1 MDEYFQWSL
10 ESKPGGTLQ
19 SLSEAAAIG
28 ASTDSVGQ
36 EYVIDVKVTRAVMTS
51 KTKQPLVVTFG
62 AIASNGEVEGPARQ
76 FLIYSRPLG
85 RNFRILVTDN
95 GIVMNECDGDS
106 HFIQGKGLRPWLMV
120 QNDDAPAVLHFRC
133 LDNECTSTPPK
144 PEAPPPA
151 KRAKTE

>member
-1 MDEYFQWSL
+1 MRTAGE
-10 ESKPGGTLQ
+10 G
-19 SLSEAAAIG
+19 
-28 ASTDSVGQ
+28 
-36 EYVIDVKVTRAVMTS
+36 
-51 KTKQPLVVTFG
+51 
-62 AIASNGEVEGPARQ
+62 SNSARDRVERRRQ

-144 PEAPPPA
+144 PEAPPLHVDFV
-151 KRAKTE
+151 